1 MERYVETTLAPI
13 EVDVKWIDCAA
24 NIEACKALRGRNEF
38 WLRILA
44 QNPPALNAGTELLGL
59 TQRGDKPD
67 EIPCINI
74 FYPMVEHF
82 AEKMH
87 TEEVLGAAVAHEIGH
102 MYLGNN
108 REAHSLN
115 GIMSGVWLE
124 REFEEMNLGTLHFTR
139 EQGARIRTALSAA
152 ITGDRERTRNS
163 EGAGQLRVARSLER
177 AGPLFEQLAPPF
189 VLAVRRVRI
198 LNQSTP

>member
-1 MERYVETTLAPI
+1 MTIRILGQAKVRAAKIQKMERYVETTLAAI
-13 EVDVKWIDCAA
+13 EIDVKWIDCAT
-24 NIEACKALRGRNEF
+24 NINPCKLTREPNEF

-44 QNPPALNAGTELLGL
+44 QNPPNLNTATELLGV
-59 TQRGDKPD
+59 TQRGDNPG

-74 FYPMVEHF
+74 FYPIVEHF
-82 AEKMH
+82 SEKMH

-124 REFEEMNLGTLHFTR
+124 REFEDMKLGTLRFTR
-139 EQGARIRTALSAA
+139 EQGEGIRRAMSSALSVSR
-152 ITGDRERTRNS
+152 DRISQR
-163 EGAGQLRVARSLER
+163 
-177 AGPLFEQLAPPF
+177 
-189 VLAVRRVRI
+189 
-198 LNQSTP
+198 